1 MIQNTQSFDLASIVA
16 RALEIL
22 DGDDLLAL
30 LGESTQSPRSSHI
43 LMENQSQLVRPGHDG
58 DNQSLHSLM
67 NRGSV
72 ARQDSGH
79 GAPRKPQ

>member
-22 DGDDLLAL
+22 DGDDLLSL
-30 LGESTQSPRSSHI
+30 VEESTQSPRSRHI
-43 LMENQSQLVRPGHDG
+43 LMENQSQLARLGYNG
-58 DNQSLHSLM
+58 ENQPLHSLM
-67 NRGSV
+67 NWGSV